1 MHPDDP
7 NTVRPPS
14 GTVGPEPPPAPPPAE
29 EPAPES
35 GTVAA
40 PGGGPMF
47 GLPEPEAPPPAAPP
61 FPSPH
66 PSTGTFVPEEGG
78 TVAAPPGGPAVG
90 PPPVPGER
98 FPAGTLLS
106 NRYRIVSVLG
116 KGGMGEVYRAD
127 DLTLGQP
134 VALKFLPSLFGTDPE
149 RLDGLRKEVAAAR
162 RVSHPNVC
170 RVYDIA
176 DHQGQQYL
184 TMEFIDGE
192 DLASLMKRVG
202 RLSEEKALEASRS
215 LCGALG
221 AVHDQGLLHRDLKPA
236 NIMLDGRGR
245 VRLTDFGL
253 AAAEASV
260 TGVQVRFGTPTY
272 MAPEQ
277 ASGREVTE
285 RSDIYALG
293 LIMYEL
299 FTGRRAYADAR
310 RDTAPPTPSSVIS
323 GLDPAVEHAIARC
336 LAPDPAKRP
345 QSTAQV
351 LAELPGGDPL
361 AEALAAGVTPSP
373 EVVAAA
379 GVKGTLKRSHGLA
392 LLAGTVVVLAAFL
405 ALYDHVMLVGMV
417 RLPEP
422 TDALVRRA
430 RDVFQ
435 LAGLPDRSDAF
446 GYDHDRQFLN
456 YDGFDEDD
464 RTGWPEWVHKRPVAP
479 IYFWCRQ
486 SPNRFAPDLFY
497 PYAGSLEPPRVS
509 WNDPSALTPGMSS
522 VKVDVKG
529 RLIAFVSTPPD
540 LVREAAAPLPPPPAM
555 VWRQWFR
562 KGDYDFMRFSEVP
575 PEHVPP
581 VYVDTRYAWTGTT
594 DRPTDL
600 PIRVEAGT
608 FRGRVVWFQV
618 VAPWTRRDT
627 GDVTQ
632 DVQDQGA
639 AVSQFELFV
648 PLLIATFILGPLH
661 LRRGQ
666 ADATGAFRLGAL
678 VFVIQMLVWV
688 CETHHLVQGYAEFRI
703 EIRGLVLGVA
713 FALYWAALIAGAYLA
728 LEPLVRRWWPEAVIS
743 WTRFLGGRWRDPLVG
758 RDLLIGV
765 LGALVATVAAMIGN
779 LLPHWLGEPA
789 AIPWWDW
796 WVPNTRVPGYWTGNL
811 LITLV
816 YAFRTAFFY
825 NLLLLLL
832 LRQYLVRP
840 ALYGGAFVLIW
851 TLLKGHDQQLLN
863 SACPGGWLSVVLAL
877 VFLAVGSSIMLVLLI
892 RYGALAVIV
901 AAFVMNVLW
910 YPMPLDIDAG
920 LSHSGV
926 LVIIIVLAMAAYGCH
941 TATRHG
947 EVPRR

>member
-1 MHPDDP
+1 MNPDAP
-7 NTVRPPS
+7 NTQRPPS
-14 GTVGPEPPPAPPPAE
+14 GTVGPEPPPPQPH
-29 EPAPES
+29 PET
-35 GTVAA
+35 GTIAA
-40 PGGGPMF
+40 PGGGPVF
-47 GLPEPEAPPPAAPP
+47 GRPEPVPAGA
-61 FPSPH
+61 H
-66 PSTGTFVPEEGG
+66 PSTGTFVPQEGG
-78 TVAAPPGGPAVG
+78 TVAAPSGAPVVGAPPA
-90 PPPVPGER
+90 PGER
-98 FPAGTLLS
+98 FPPGTLLS
-106 NRYRIVSVLG
+106 GRYRIVSVLG

-127 DLTLGQP
+127 DLTLAQP
-134 VALKFLPSLFGTDPE
+134 VALKFLPSFLSADPA

-176 DHQGQQYL
+176 DHQGQPYL

-192 DLASLMKRVG
+192 DLASLLKRVG
-202 RLSEEKALEASRS
+202 RLSEEKALEVSRQI
-215 LCGALG
+215 CGALG

-253 AAAEASV
+253 AAAEANI
-260 TGVQVRFGTPTY
+260 TGVEVRFGTPTY

-277 ASGREVTE
+277 AAGREVTE

-299 FTGRRAYADAR
+299 FTGRRAYRDAR
-310 RDTAPPTPSSVIS
+310 RDAAPPTPSSVIS
-323 GLDPAVEHAIARC
+323 GLNPAVEQVITRC
-336 LAPDPAKRP
+336 LDPDPARRP
-345 QSTAQV
+345 QSTVLV
-351 LAELPGGDPL
+351 LAGLPGGDPL

-373 EVVAAA
+373 EIVAAA
-379 GVKGTLKRSHGLA
+379 GVKGTLKRAHGLA
-392 LLAGTVVVLAAFL
+392 LLAATALALLAFL
-405 ALYDHVMLVGMV
+405 ALYDRVMLVGMV

-422 TDALVRRA
+422 TDALARRA

-435 LAGLPDRSDAF
+435 LAGLEDRTDAY
-446 GYDHDRQFLN
+446 GYDHDQQFLN
-456 YDGFDEDD
+456 YDGFDPDD
-464 RTGWPEWVHKRPVAP
+464 LSGWPAWVHKRPVTP

-486 SPNRFAPDLFY
+486 SPTAFAPGLFY

-509 WNDPSALTPGMSS
+509 WSDPSALTPGMAS

-529 RLIAFVSTPPD
+529 RLVAFVSTPPD
-540 LVREAAAPLPPPPAM
+540 LDRDASAALPPPPLL
-555 VWRQWFR
+555 VWRQWFH
-562 KGDYDFMRFSEVP
+562 KAEYDFLRFSEVK
-575 PEHVPP
+575 PEHIPP
-581 VYVDTRYAWTGTT
+581 VYTDTRYAWTGATSH
-594 DRPTDL
+594 PEDL

-608 FRGRVVWFQV
+608 FRGRIVWFQV
-618 VAPWTRRDT
+618 VAPWTRRDSGNAT
-627 GDVTQ
+627 EG
-632 DVQDQGA
+632 VQDQGA

-648 PLLIATFILGPLH
+648 PLLLATFVLGPLH

-678 VFVIQMLVWV
+678 VFAIQMSVWV
-688 CETHHLVQGYAEFRI
+688 CETRHQVQGYAEFRL
-703 EIRGLVLGVA
+703 EVRGLVLGLA

-743 WTRFLGGRWRDPLVG
+743 WTRLLSGRWRDPLVG

-779 LLPHWLGEPA
+779 QLPHWLGEPA
-789 AIPWWDW
+789 AVPWWDW

-832 LRQYLVRP
+832 LRQALGRP
-840 ALYGGAFVLIW
+840 VLYGGAFVLIW
-851 TLLKGHDQQLLN
+851 TLLKAHDQRLLN
-863 SACPGGWLSVVLAL
+863 PACPGGWLSVALAL
-877 VFLAVGSSIMLVLLI
+877 VFLAVGSSIMLGLLI
-892 RYGALAVIV
+892 RFGALAVIV

-910 YPMPLDIDAG
+910 YPMPLDVDVGIT
-920 LSHSGV
+920 HSGALV
-926 LVIIIVLAMAAYGCH
+926 LVIIVAMAAFGFH
-941 TATRHG
+941 TATRRRDD
-947 EVPRR
+947 PRG